1 MTSAITSSTQAQPVA
16 QSTEVSQPSPQTK
29 SQPTTTDTVQIS
41 SAAKA
46 ALAEATE
53 TSAQTAK
60 EARLVI
66 FRLRS
71 CLRKKRLQ
79 KQQKAKL
86 LYDNWEELTGD

>member
-1 MTSAITSSTQAQPVA
+1 MEVPKMTSAITSSTQAQPVA

-60 EARLVI
+60 EARSGDI
-66 FRLRS
+66 QA
-71 CLRKKRLQ
+71 K
-79 KQQKAKL
+79 KL
-86 LYDNWEELTGD
+86 LAKEEAAKAAKS